1 MAVIV
6 MKTDYKTLE
15 GRKEVR
21 KEGNK
26 ANTMSQGNVTV
37 SEECI
42 SDKTDLNDSTSCL
55 LKVLSFVALTT
66 SSSI

>member
-1 MAVIV
+1 MAVNCNENRLQN
-6 MKTDYKTLE
+6 T
-15 GRKEVR
+15 RR

-26 ANTMSQGNVTV
+26 AKTMGPGNVTF

-42 SDKTDLNDSTSCL
+42 WDKTDLKDSTSCL

>member
-1 MAVIV
+1 MAV
-6 MKTDYKTLE
+6 MKTDYNLIKHTKRKETKTLM
-15 GRKEVR
+15 G
-21 KEGNK
+21 
-26 ANTMSQGNVTV
+26 QGNETF